1 MEQNYQTP
9 GGPARP
15 QQYQAQPQQQYQRPQ
30 QQYQGPQQQYQGQPQ
45 NPNQQQLYHYQ
56 PSHMKNGAENS
67 ITFVAYTIL
76 ILGIIATLYM
86 LFTVVF
92 IDVPVENTYNY
103 WNHSSLLTRKEFNPG
118 GLFATLLV
126 LFTTIAYWALMKVIA
141 NISLNIKDINN
152 KLK

>member
-76 ILGIIATLYM
+76 ILGIIATVYM
-86 LFTVVF
+86 FATVVF
-92 IDVPVENTYNY
+92 IDVPVNGYGYSWEFPYA
-103 WNHSSLLTRKEFNPG
+103 TRKEFNPG

-126 LFTTIAYWALMKVIA
+126 LFTTIMQWAFMKVIA
-141 NISLNIKDINN
+141 NISLNLKDINK

>member
-15 QQYQAQPQQQYQRPQ
+15 QQYQGQPQQQYQRPQ
-30 QQYQGPQQQYQGQPQ
+30 QQYQGQPQ
-45 NPNQQQLYHYQ
+45 NPNLQYHYQ

-76 ILGIIATLYM
+76 VLGIIATLY
-86 LFTVVF
+86 LAFTTIF
-92 IDVPVENTYNY
+92 IDVPVKGYGYSWEYHYGT
-103 WNHSSLLTRKEFNPG
+103 TKEFNPG

-126 LFTTIAYWALMKVIA
+126 LFTTIANWALMKVIA
-141 NISLNIKDINN
+141 NISLNLKDINK